1 MPFLFRPWKW
11 NPGPPHAKVYYT
23 HRYNLRVG
31 GWGSFLFLFLKTLF
45 YENVLP
51 TYMYV
56 YHVGVG
62 AQGSQGALEL
72 EFQEVV
78 SCSSWVL
85 RTRLRSCGGTV
96 PVDPSLQSRLP
107 RPSSYSSSVISTQ
120 VGFLCLLFPF
130 SGNVHWLGLQL
141 SSMSFF
147 SYWIVYPIQK

>member
-1 MPFLFRPWKW
+1 MTSAFTHSVFCLCRLRLHFRSIIAFTCECVCVCL
-11 NPGPPHAKVYYT
+11 PHMQV
-23 HRYNLRVG
+23 
-31 GWGSFLFLFLKTLF
+31 
-45 YENVLP
+45 P
-51 TYMYV
+51 TEARRGCWI
-56 YHVGVG
+56 HLI
-62 AQGSQGALEL
+62 Q
-72 EFQEVV
+72 FQEVV